1 MFPPGVS
8 PTPMEQPGYV
18 GIGKYQ
24 KLAEITERPT
34 FGGVLY
40 ITFLEVR
47 QSPGAT
53 LAHNDVP
60 GFVYAVQ
67 GFHTMSRND
76 GERASA
82 IGEGTAGWITAETQ
96 HLNVGTAE
104 TVWYFISLRSIT
116 QRGAAFPYDRYRVLY
131 ASPDLVTAIGDKSLV
146 QQLGLITMDP
156 GGRTSAHSHGG
167 SESFY
172 VMKGTVELAVNDG
185 TRTRIVA
192 GQGGTVKPGANM
204 QLRVI
209 GTEPATILTYFVTP
223 EGAPWQTNL
232 QTVP

>member
-53 LAHNDVP
+53 LAHDDVP

-82 IGEGTAGWITAETQ
+82 IGEGTAGWITADTQ

-131 ASPDLVTAIGDKSLV
+131 ASPDLVTAIGDKC
-146 QQLGLITMDP
+146 
-156 GGRTSAHSHGG
+156 
-167 SESFY
+167 
-172 VMKGTVELAVNDG
+172 
-185 TRTRIVA
+185 TRIVA